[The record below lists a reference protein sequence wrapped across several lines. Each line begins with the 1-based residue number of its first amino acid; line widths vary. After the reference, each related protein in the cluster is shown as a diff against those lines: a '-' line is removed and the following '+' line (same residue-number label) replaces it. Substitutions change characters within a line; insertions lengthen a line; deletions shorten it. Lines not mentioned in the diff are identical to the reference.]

1 MTLIV
6 SPRVFTSKAALKA
19 ALDAGDCPVHE
30 PSIMGSWTKSA
41 GDLPVGFEGV
51 VTNHPL
57 RTKFAEIKRQANGWK
72 VS

>member
-57 RTKFAEIKRQANGWK
+57 RTKFAGIKRQANGWK